1 MSFLTFGCLPKVEV
15 VIIEVFFFAA
25 LLAYALLYYLCY
37 QFAPSL
43 GTLAS
48 GTSGLSAV
56 VSITAGR
63 SF

>member
-1 MSFLTFGCLPKVEV
+1 MTDNETTNCGEEKDLNNDNF
-15 VIIEVFFFAA
+15 
-25 LLAYALLYYLCY
+25 AYALLYYLCY